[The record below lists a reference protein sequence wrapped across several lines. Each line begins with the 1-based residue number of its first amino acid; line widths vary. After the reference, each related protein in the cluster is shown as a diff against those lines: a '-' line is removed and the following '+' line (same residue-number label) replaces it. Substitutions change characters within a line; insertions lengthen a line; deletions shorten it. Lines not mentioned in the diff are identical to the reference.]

1 MYCYCFSFNKWY
13 NIIQFSV
20 KFQRFVVHS
29 LCFLTWQRIISV
41 YPIAALPPLTLY
53 NSLLAFM
60 FGLLSLQSQAISSS
74 SLSLSQISSS
84 VQCDTNAC
92 RLSKLRRRH
101 DECSYGNHTNKHHH
115 HADQQC
121 REKFLKIYPLFSVLL
136 CHTVSFLY
144 SEGYF
149 SSGQNLT
156 L

>member
-1 MYCYCFSFNKWY
+1 MCGCHFSFNQRY
-13 NIIQFSV
+13 NNTLFSCKTPEV
-20 KFQRFVVHS
+20 CGLYFV
-29 LCFLTWQRIISV
+29 FLF
-41 YPIAALPPLTLY
+41 PPLTLY

-60 FGLLSLQSQAISSS
+60 LELLSLQSKAISSS

-101 DECSYGNHTNKHHH
+101 DECSYSNHTNKHHR

-121 REKFLKIYPLFSVLL
+121 RGKKQKKTHPLFSHCLDY
-136 CHTVSFLY
+136 TVGFGAFTGSFEDGLN
-144 SEGYF
+144 
-149 SSGQNLT
+149 QNTT